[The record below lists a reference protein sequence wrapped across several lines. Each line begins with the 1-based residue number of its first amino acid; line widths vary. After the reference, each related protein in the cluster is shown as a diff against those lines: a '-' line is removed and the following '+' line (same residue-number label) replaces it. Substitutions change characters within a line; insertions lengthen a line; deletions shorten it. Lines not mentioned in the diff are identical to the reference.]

1 MTEAMSLQMT
11 ATMTWAEPVVWMMP
25 VEAVQGMERVIRVKM
40 LLLAMQVVKMLV
52 LVAIVMM
59 KCAAVAYQCVQHE

>member
-1 MTEAMSLQMT
+1 
-11 ATMTWAEPVVWMMP
+11 MMP